1 MKNHSAQP
9 QGGVVAVAV
18 TCCGCT
24 VRFAVLSNTDGQF
37 YACPSCG
44 VHHQFL
50 EGRLILGDAMGRDT
64 LHQQQDETVQ
74 QQQAAGEA
82 GAGGE
87 QVDTEF
93 FYVDAIG
100 GRSTPLLTLLAFFKW
115 RFEPC

>member
-1 MKNHSAQP
+1 MKKQSAKP
-9 QGGVVAVAV
+9 QGGVVPVAV

-24 VRFAVLSNTDGQF
+24 VQFAVLSDTEGQF